1 MNYYYITQLHK
12 PRYSK
17 KAKQYKKQEKF
28 IQIDLQNLEG
38 PEMCVTYIDEGMKNF
53 ADWEPILEEV
63 LNGEGVIVKGLK
75 EKLNKKTGLN
85 IKSKDKLKVID
96 ADNVEIEL
104 LAEPSLIEECIVDTY
119 DSNNNYYK
127 LFQPTVH

>member
-85 IKSKDKLKVID
+85 IKTKDKLKVID

-104 LAEPSLIEECIVDTY
+104 LAEPSLIEECIVDAY

>member
-1 MNYYYITQLHK
+1 
-12 PRYSK
+12 
-17 KAKQYKKQEKF
+17 
-28 IQIDLQNLEG
+28 
-38 PEMCVTYIDEGMKNF
+38 MKNF

-75 EKLNKKTGLN
+75 EKLNKKTGLVV
-85 IKSKDKLKVID
+85 KTKDKLKVID
-96 ADNVEIEL
+96 ADNVDVEL
-104 LAEPSLIEECIVDTY
+104 LAEPSLIEECIVEHY